1 MSALIRATFASTLYL
16 LAASSVGATA
26 VTDKA
31 SWTLSG
37 PLRGKANLSCRA
49 QAPATTAVKVSQLPT
64 IITVPHWLVKLSFA
78 TNGSF
83 TYWEID
89 SSSANAGKTPSI
101 ANGWTRYTGTW
112 TQQGES
118 VSLMLDAASS
128 ANLFK
133 YFNGGTTASI
143 LTYTFNKQSYRW
155 IGSLAATAD
164 GAGQLRLKQT
174 TRLKI
179 THFYKTSGAAL
190 PQNKCLTL
198 WQYNKTLTSQ

>member
-1 MSALIRATFASTLYL
+1 MSALIRATFATALYL
-16 LAASSVGATA
+16 LADSSVGATA
-26 VTDKA
+26 VTDNA

-37 PLRGKANLSCRA
+37 PLRGKANLSCKA
-49 QAPATTAVKVSQLPT
+49 QSPATTAVKVSQLPT

-89 SSSANAGKTPSI
+89 SSAANASKTPSI

-112 TQQGES
+112 TQQGEA
-118 VSLMLDAASS
+118 VSLTLDANSS

-133 YFNGGTTASI
+133 YFNGGTTAST
-143 LTYTFNKQSYRW
+143 LTYTFNKQTYSWTGR
-155 IGSLAATAD
+155 LATTAD
-164 GAGQLRLKQT
+164 GTSQLRLKQT

-198 WQYNKTLTSQ
+198 WQYSKKLTSQ